1 MLKSSIRSAFAG
13 MSGLIDRDGDESS
26 EFSKMPSLDELMAKL
41 RGERRGQGGAGSRFG
56 KERMF
61 GTEADQNDAV
71 APGATQAVGDDGK
84 TLDPVEAAKQ
94 RKLAQQK
101 EDERQFAEWE
111 KELEDLARQIA
122 EATQAAKR
130 DVSSKEAA
138 ETTCRRRN
146 ADLMKSLAETKS
158 LERAYVVFER
168 EAREFQSFHF
178 FMFQLRDL
186 N

>member
-1 MLKSSIRSAFAG
+1 MPHKRSE
-13 MSGLIDRDGDESS
+13 M
-26 EFSKMPSLDELMAKL
+26 MARRWIPWKL
-41 RGERRGQGGAGSRFG
+41 RS
-56 KERMF
+56 
-61 GTEADQNDAV
+61 
-71 APGATQAVGDDGK
+71 
-84 TLDPVEAAKQ
+84 

-158 LERAYVVFER
+158 LERAYKVFSEQTLKMLPD
-168 EAREFQSFHF
+168 ATNNIAKLQTICQKSGTH
-178 FMFQLRDL
+178 LRW
-186 N
+186 